1 MRQHKYCM
9 HSIKKIGA
17 CRKRKKKKA
26 CQQVTSAPR
35 DLLLQGTAAF
45 IICGSRAAARPPASP
60 TRPACSGSR
69 AAGPGAVPGRARGGR
84 GSRCGRPP
92 LLLLDAGGP
101 GLPPPPPQSPCCLRG
116 DPGGRCVC
124 VCVCDARGG
133 LWPPGVGIGG
143 QVLGR

>member
-60 TRPACSGSR
+60 ARPACSGAGLAGRAQRREGAGAAPDGGPCGCPPLCCWMRVGGPAPRPALSLGRASR
-69 AAGPGAVPGRARGGR
+69 PGRGGGEGDACGEGSGPRDWESWARF
-84 GSRCGRPP
+84 
-92 LLLLDAGGP
+92 
-101 GLPPPPPQSPCCLRG
+101 
-116 DPGGRCVC
+116 
-124 VCVCDARGG
+124 
-133 LWPPGVGIGG
+133 
-143 QVLGR
+143 